1 MNTTPIITCA
11 ITGAGDTADKNPAV
25 PVTPKEIAESAIA
38 ARKAGA
44 AVAHIH
50 VRDPET
56 GKPSRAPEL
65 YREVVEHIRESGSDV
80 IINLTAGMG
89 GDFVPDENEPNTGGA
104 GSDMAG
110 AEERIA
116 HIRELKPEI
125 CTLDC
130 GSMNYADAAY
140 ITTPDQLRTMAAG
153 IAESGVKPEIE
164 VFEMGH
170 VWMAKQLIQEKL
182 IAAPPLFQLCMG
194 IPFCAPATPEAMLTL
209 RNQLPEDAVWAGF
222 GIGRNQFPF
231 AAQALLMGGHMRV
244 GLEDNLYLKKGVAA
258 DNVMLVQKAVQLADT
273 LGATPATPDHA
284 REILGLNQ

>member
-11 ITGAGDTADKNPAV
+11 ITGAGDTADRNPAV
-25 PVTPKEIAESAIA
+25 PVTPRQIAESAIA
-38 ARKAGA
+38 ARNAGA

-56 GKPSRAPEL
+56 GKASRAPEL
-65 YREVVEHIRESGSDV
+65 YREVVERIRESGSDV

-170 VWMAKQLIQEKL
+170 VWMAKQLIQEGL

-209 RNQLPEDAVWAGF
+209 RNQLPEGAIWAGF

-244 GLEDNLYLKKGVAA
+244 GLEDNLYLKKGVPA
-258 DNVMLVQKAVQLADT
+258 DNVMLVEKAVQLADT
-273 LGATPATPDHA
+273 LGAAPATPDQA
-284 REILGLNQ
+284 RDILGLNQ

>member
-56 GKPSRAPEL
+56 GKASRAPEL
-65 YREVVEHIRESGSDV
+65 YREVVERIRESGSDV

-140 ITTPDQLRTMAAG
+140 VTTPDQLRTMAAG

-244 GLEDNLYLKKGVAA
+244 GLEDNLYLKKGVPA
-258 DNVMLVQKAVQLADT
+258 DNVMLVEKAVQLADT
-273 LGATPATPDHA
+273 LGAVPATPDQA

>member
-56 GKPSRAPEL
+56 GKASRAPEL
-65 YREVVEHIRESGSDV
+65 YREVVERIRESGSDV

-110 AEERIA
+110 AEERIG

-140 ITTPDQLRTMAAG
+140 VTTPDQLRTMAAG

-258 DNVMLVQKAVQLADT
+258 DNVMLVEKAVQLADT
-273 LGATPATPDHA
+273 LGAIPATPDHA

>member
-1 MNTTPIITCA
+1 MKTTPIITCA

-56 GKPSRAPEL
+56 GKASRAPEL
-65 YREVVEHIRESGSDV
+65 YREVVERIRESGSDV

-140 ITTPDQLRTMAAG
+140 VTTPDQLRTMAAG

-258 DNVMLVQKAVQLADT
+258 DNVMLVEKAVQLADT

>member
-56 GKPSRAPEL
+56 GKASRAPEL
-65 YREVVEHIRESGSDV
+65 YREVVERIRESGSDV

-140 ITTPDQLRTMAAG
+140 VTTPDQLRTMAAG

-258 DNVMLVQKAVQLADT
+258 DNVMLVEKAVQLADT